1 MAYFLKVSHLKKGDY
16 LQIYDSFH
24 DKEKK
29 HSVHKSYKAL
39 GYLDD
44 LIASG
49 IDDPISF
56 YKAEVDKLNKK
67 AKIEK
72 EELAIRKI
80 DESPVKNL
88 GYFLI
93 KGIFNRLGVKFHL
106 DLLDKIEKEAI
117 STHDYLLNM
126 VFARIINLSSKDNI
140 LPLSNV
146 LNLNI
151 DNYVFKP
158 NDVEKLLN
166 LKV

>member
-16 LQIYDSFH
+16 LQIYNSFH

-56 YKAEVDKLNKK
+56 YKAEVDKMNKK
-67 AKIEK
+67 VKKEK
-72 EELAIRKI
+72 EELSIKKI
-80 DESPVKNL
+80 GESPVKNL

-93 KGIFNRLGVKFHL
+93 KGLFNKLNLSLTSLGLIVINRL
-106 DLLDKIEKEAI
+106 
-117 STHDYLLNM
+117 
-126 VFARIINLSSKDNI
+126 
-140 LPLSNV
+140 
-146 LNLNI
+146 
-151 DNYVFKP
+151 
-158 NDVEKLLN
+158 
-166 LKV
+166 

>member
-56 YKAEVDKLNKK
+56 YKAEVDKIKFISASK
-67 AKIEK
+67 AKRKEYGDASKYVTFTPIDSKGEVDDETIVIASLKTEK
-72 EELAIRKI
+72 IKKI
-80 DESPVKNL
+80 
-88 GYFLI
+88 
-93 KGIFNRLGVKFHL
+93 
-106 DLLDKIEKEAI
+106 
-117 STHDYLLNM
+117 YL
-126 VFARIINLSSKDNI
+126 
-140 LPLSNV
+140 
-146 LNLNI
+146 
-151 DNYVFKP
+151 YVSIT
-158 NDVEKLLN
+158 
-166 LKV
+166 